1 VHAANRAL
9 TYISPAA
16 AKLHYLFYNNILYS
30 NLSIA
35 GAFVHRARA
44 PARIWRALPVC
55 SDHLEIISAKSPK
68 RLFLLLCFQDQPTF
82 CFFCLKAGSK
92 LSRKIAIRPA

>member
-35 GAFVHRARA
+35 GAFVHRAR
-44 PARIWRALPVC
+44 PGSNLARTSGV
-55 SDHLEIISAKSPK
+55 
-68 RLFLLLCFQDQPTF
+68 Q
-82 CFFCLKAGSK
+82 
-92 LSRKIAIRPA
+92 